1 MPETVPRW
9 LLVGAG
15 IVALLIVLV
24 EVKDYAAR
32 RSASNSPGTSSST
45 TAPPD
50 VKTAPKTTVKTRR
63 ARVSADAVVDSEAE
77 SDAADALEN
86 ASTMGGIEQAGERA
100 PVVSDDDVKGGQ
112 PEAVKSPVKAAKPRC
127 SPLPNSTKAEDVDA
141 PYYKNWAREYGCGLD
156 GTVWPLPAEQG
167 R

>member
-32 RSASNSPGTSSST
+32 RNASNSPGTSSST

-50 VKTAPKTTVKTRR
+50 VKSAPKTTVKTRR
-63 ARVSADAVVDSEAE
+63 ARVSAGAAVDSETE
-77 SDAADALEN
+77 NDATDALEN
-86 ASTMGGIEQAGERA
+86 ASTLGGIEQAGERA
-100 PVVSDDDVKGGQ
+100 PVASDDDVKSGQ
-112 PEAVKSPVKAAKPRC
+112 PEAVKSPVKTTKPRC